1 MNLRAIDQRIRTS
14 MPDGPE
20 RRLLLTDVAD
30 LSEGI
35 NQLLGWLLA
44 VQGYS
49 YDVMVYG
56 GAVLDELAARGLK
69 YNELQAAGMMAWS
82 LCAAAILTESE
93 VSDTEDFTGGAAAST
108 G

>member
-1 MNLRAIDQRIRTS
+1 MKLHAIDQRIRTS

-35 NQLLGWLLA
+35 NQMLGWLLA

-49 YDVMVYG
+49 YDV
-56 GAVLDELAARGLK
+56 D
-69 YNELQAAGMMAWS
+69 
-82 LCAAAILTESE
+82 
-93 VSDTEDFTGGAAAST
+93 SDTWSQARPPIRQVNL
-108 G
+108 

>member
-1 MNLRAIDQRIRTS
+1 MKLHAIDQRIRTS

-35 NQLLGWLLA
+35 NQMLGWLLA

-49 YDVMVYG
+49 YDADSDMWSQ
-56 GAVLDELAARGLK
+56 ARPPIRQVNL
-69 YNELQAAGMMAWS
+69 
-82 LCAAAILTESE
+82 
-93 VSDTEDFTGGAAAST
+93 
-108 G
+108 

>member
-1 MNLRAIDQRIRTS
+1 

-35 NQLLGWLLA
+35 NQMLGWLLA

-49 YDVMVYG
+49 YD
-56 GAVLDELAARGLK
+56 AD
-69 YNELQAAGMMAWS
+69 
-82 LCAAAILTESE
+82 
-93 VSDTEDFTGGAAAST
+93 SDTWSQARPPIRQVNL
-108 G
+108 

>member
-1 MNLRAIDQRIRTS
+1 

-35 NQLLGWLLA
+35 NQMLGWLLA

-49 YDVMVYG
+49 YD
-56 GAVLDELAARGLK
+56 AD
-69 YNELQAAGMMAWS
+69 
-82 LCAAAILTESE
+82 
-93 VSDTEDFTGGAAAST
+93 SDTWSQQARPPTRQVNP
-108 G
+108 